1 MPLFGLISD
10 LPVKDLAERQ
20 KNLDAAASKLGIP
33 FPNPFL
39 SLVALTGSAIPF
51 LRICEEGLV
60 HFKDGITRNLII

>member
-1 MPLFGLISD
+1 
-10 LPVKDLAERQ
+10 
-20 KNLDAAASKLGIP
+20 
-33 FPNPFL
+33 L